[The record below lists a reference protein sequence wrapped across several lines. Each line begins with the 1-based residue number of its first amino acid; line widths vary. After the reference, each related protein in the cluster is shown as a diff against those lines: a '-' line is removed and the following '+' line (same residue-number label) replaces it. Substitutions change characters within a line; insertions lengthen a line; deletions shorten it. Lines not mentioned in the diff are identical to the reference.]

1 VISIEIVAAV
11 DAALTE
17 AVATLIPQLSSS
29 SPAPTREQLEEIIGD
44 PATSLF
50 VARDEGRIVGSLT
63 LVAFRIPTG
72 VRAIIE
78 DVVTDDSSRGKGVA
92 TQLVEAALAQA
103 REVGARTVDLT
114 SRPDREAANRLYVRL
129 GFEQRHTNVYRYT
142 LDSKG

>member
-1 VISIEIVAAV
+1 VISIEIVTAV
-11 DAALTE
+11 DAALTK
-17 AVATLIPQLSSS
+17 AVALLIPQLSSS
-29 SPAPTREQLEEIIGD
+29 SPAPTREQLGQIIGD

-92 TQLVEAALAQA
+92 TQLVEAALAHA
-103 REVGARTVDLT
+103 RDVGARTVDLT
-114 SRPDREAANRLYVRL
+114 SRPDRQAANRLYVRL
-129 GFEQRHTNVYRYT
+129 GFEQRHTNVYRYS
-142 LDSKG
+142 LSE

>member
-1 VISIEIVAAV
+1 MISIEIVTAV
-11 DAALTE
+11 DAALTK
-17 AVATLIPQLSSS
+17 AVALLIPQLSSS
-29 SPAPTREQLEEIIGD
+29 SPAPTREQLGQIIGD

-92 TQLVEAALAQA
+92 TQLVEAALAHA
-103 REVGARTVDLT
+103 RDVGARTVDLT
-114 SRPDREAANRLYVRL
+114 SRPDRQAANRLYVRL
-129 GFEQRHTNVYRYT
+129 GFEQRHTNVYRYS
-142 LDSKG
+142 LSE